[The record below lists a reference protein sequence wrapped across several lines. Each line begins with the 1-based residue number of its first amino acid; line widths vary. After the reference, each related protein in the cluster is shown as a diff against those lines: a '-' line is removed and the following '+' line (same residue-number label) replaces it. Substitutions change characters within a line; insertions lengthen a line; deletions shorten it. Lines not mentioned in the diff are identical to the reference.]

1 MDKTILKKIKD
12 NLINKIND
20 IDTDDKIDI
29 HIYCNNHLG
38 GEVFHSIDEVFNKDN
53 DSLSFDFEDNDD
65 FKNLLLNFESIDD
78 ESIDDESIDDESIDD
93 ESIDD
98 ESIDDDSIDEFLDQI
113 KDKKYLHICIFD
125 KEQEVSTPIINVESK
140 NNVSFILYPQT
151 FTFNDETD
159 LEKWDNRIKNILN
172 DISLFLNPD
181 ESMKI
186 PETTLTNDFE
196 LFKKKMSRRGDESTL
211 DYTNPIL
218 FNDISLNSDTSLYS
232 SKEKNAN
239 FYNLIQI
246 FFNNPEFAKLFILY
260 IIVSSNREYRNLY
273 KKVCTTKSTKLD
285 FLPSTETQ
293 FNTNTFQSLT
303 ILLDTTKSTKLDF
316 LPSTE
321 TQFNTNTLRPLT
333 IDLDTSQEEYSV
345 KFNKNGEEITD
356 VTVIKSEL
364 KNTIEEC
371 NSNKERFMI
380 IYIIISKRH
389 ANFLIIDLKNLVA
402 VRIEPHGFNVE
413 SFYNQ
418 EKADGFLRTSIF
430 DEFVI
435 DGKQIFYVNGRI
447 NVGENYAN
455 ALGGHRI
462 SIQTDQGICW
472 VVSFMMIIMT
482 ILYPKFTPMALNKIL
497 SKNQE
502 TTYNNFEMMFFRF
515 YEFMK
520 IIKLKISIYLDY
532 NEKLSN
538 QKELLEAS
546 LLNILDSDKYNSML
560 WHNINSGSIK
570 ETQKK
575 KSFLSYFKKTPI
587 KFGGYTANTLLKFIF
602 YMCMTNLIYNGNN
615 KNNVVISGGNF
626 NENDEGSFTIK
637 IDGIDKIFTFSS
649 NNSMTVGLPEGQEFK
664 NANILC
670 NIESIGKQRKGKC
683 EQKDYKKISEI
694 QLKSTDRVIE
704 ALKTNIKSRKTIA
717 MDGGRYKKSKRFKKL
732 KLRKKNL
739 SKKLNSKRR
748 NKSKKL
754 YK

>member
-1 MDKTILKKIKD
+1 M
-12 NLINKIND
+12 
-20 IDTDDKIDI
+20 
-29 HIYCNNHLG
+29 
-38 GEVFHSIDEVFNKDN
+38 
-53 DSLSFDFEDNDD
+53 
-65 FKNLLLNFESIDD
+65 
-78 ESIDDESIDDESIDD
+78 
-93 ESIDD
+93 
-98 ESIDDDSIDEFLDQI
+98 
-113 KDKKYLHICIFD
+113 
-125 KEQEVSTPIINVESK
+125 
-140 NNVSFILYPQT
+140 
-151 FTFNDETD
+151 
-159 LEKWDNRIKNILN
+159 
-172 DISLFLNPD
+172 
-181 ESMKI
+181 
-186 PETTLTNDFE
+186 
-196 LFKKKMSRRGDESTL
+196 
-211 DYTNPIL
+211 
-218 FNDISLNSDTSLYS
+218 
-232 SKEKNAN
+232 
-239 FYNLIQI
+239 
-246 FFNNPEFAKLFILY
+246 
-260 IIVSSNREYRNLY
+260 
-273 KKVCTTKSTKLD
+273 
-285 FLPSTETQ
+285 
-293 FNTNTFQSLT
+293 
-303 ILLDTTKSTKLDF
+303 
-316 LPSTE
+316 
-321 TQFNTNTLRPLT
+321 RPLT

>member
-38 GEVFHSIDEVFNKDN
+38 GQVFHSIDEVFNKDN

-78 ESIDDESIDDESIDD
+78 ESIDDVSIDDESIDD

-98 ESIDDDSIDEFLDQI
+98 ESIDDDSIDEFLEQI
-113 KDKKYLHICIFD
+113 KDKQYLHICIFD

-246 FFNNPEFAKLFILY
+246 FFNNPEFTKLFILY

-273 KKVCTTKSTKLD
+273 KKVCTK
-285 FLPSTETQ
+285 
-293 FNTNTFQSLT
+293 QS
-303 ILLDTTKSTKLDF
+303 SKLDF

-345 KFNKNGEEITD
+345 KLLKNNEEITD

-380 IYIIISKRH
+380 IYINISNVH
-389 ANFLIIDLKNLVA
+389 ANFMIIDLKNFVA

-418 EKADGFLRTSIF
+418 EKADNLLRTSIF

-435 DGKQIFYVNGRI
+435 DGKKIFYVNGRI

-462 SIQTDQGICW
+462 SIQIDQGICW

-482 ILYPKFTPMALNKIL
+482 ILYPKFTPMSLNKIL

-532 NEKLSN
+532 DEKFSN
-538 QKELLEAS
+538 QKEILEAR

-560 WHNINSGSIK
+560 WHNINSGSVK
-570 ETQKK
+570 RKGLF
-575 KSFLSYFKKTPI
+575 SVFKKTPF
-587 KFGGYTANTLLKFIF
+587 KFEANTANTLLKFIF

-626 NENDEGSFTIK
+626 NENGEGSFTIK
-637 IDGIDKIFTFSS
+637 IDGIDKIFIFSS

-670 NIESIGKQRKGKC
+670 NIESIGKQRTGKC

-694 QLKSTDRVIE
+694 QLTSTDRVIE
-704 ALKTNIKSRKTIA
+704 ALKTNIKSRKKIA

-732 KLRKKNL
+732 KLRKKKL